1 MPAPTFRFVHAA
13 DLHLDT
19 PFASIGRVAPE
30 IADRLRDAS
39 LEAFDALVRMAI
51 EREASFVV
59 FAGDTYDCAD
69 RGVRAQLRFLRGVER
84 LGERRI
90 PVFVAHGNHDP
101 LDGWSAVR
109 RAPDNLVVFGGE
121 TVETHTVARAGEA
134 LAQVYGISYAQRDVT
149 ENLALRF
156 QRREGPGLHVGVLHC
171 SVGSQPEHPAY
182 SPCSVADLTAAGID
196 YWALGHI
203 HQYQRLCEGRPWIV
217 YPGALQAAKSNE
229 TGPKG
234 AVVVEATGDAVESV
248 NFIELDRVRFERV
261 ELDISGEA
269 DLPSL
274 RKTLLSRA
282 VSDGGDVLLTIA
294 LAGRGP
300 LHRDLRRPGALAD
313 LLRDVRDELGV
324 ASPFVWVDRIVDQTR
339 AELDRAAIRRRGDF
353 SAELTRLVDE
363 LRADPEALRTLLAEP
378 AVSRI
383 IGAGEVDDSESLLA
397 EAEER
402 ALDLLESGQER

>member
-1 MPAPTFRFVHAA
+1 MQAPKFRFVHAA

-19 PFASIGRVAPE
+19 PFASIGRVAPQ
-30 IADRLRDAS
+30 IAGRLRDAS
-39 LEAFDALVRMAI
+39 LEAFDALVGMAI
-51 EREASFVV
+51 DQEATFVV

-84 LGERRI
+84 LGERGI

-109 RAPDNLVVFGGE
+109 RVPDNLVVFGGDA
-121 TVETHTVARAGEA
+121 VETHTVARSGAT
-134 LAQVYGISYAQRDVT
+134 LAQVYGISYARRDVT

-156 QRREGPGLHVGVLHC
+156 ERRDAPGLHVGVLHC
-171 SVGSQPEHPAY
+171 NVGSHPEHPSY
-182 SPCSVADLTAAGID
+182 SPCSVADLAAAGMD

-203 HQYQRLCEGRPWIV
+203 HQHLRLSEGRPWIV
-217 YPGALQAAKSNE
+217 YPGSIQAAKSNE
-229 TGPKG
+229 LGPKG
-234 AVVVEATGDAVESV
+234 AVIVDVAGGAVESV

-261 ELDISGEA
+261 ELDISNEA

-274 RKTLLSRA
+274 RKSLLARA
-282 VSDGGDVLLTIA
+282 VSDGRDLLLTVA
-294 LAGRGP
+294 LSGRGP
-300 LHRDLRRPGALAD
+300 LHRDLRRPGAVAD

-339 AELDRAAIRRRGDF
+339 AELDRESIRRRGDF
-353 SAELTRLVDE
+353 SAELTRLVDQ
-363 LRADPEALRTLLAEP
+363 LRADPESLRTLLAEP

-383 IGAGEVDDSESLLA
+383 LGRGEPDDDEALLA

>member
-1 MPAPTFRFVHAA
+1 MQAPKFRFVHAA

-51 EREASFVV
+51 EHEAVFVV

-84 LGERRI
+84 LGEQGI

-109 RAPDNLVVFGGE
+109 RVPDNLVVFGGE
-121 TVETHTVARAGEA
+121 AVETHTVARSGSS
-134 LAQVYGISYAQRDVT
+134 LAQVYGISYARRDVT

-156 QRREGPGLHVGVLHC
+156 QRREAPGLHVGVLHC
-171 SVGSQPEHPAY
+171 SVGSQPEYPSY
-182 SPCSVADLTAAGID
+182 SPCSVADLAAAGMD

-203 HQYQRLCEGRPWIV
+203 HQHLRLSEGRPWIV
-217 YPGALQAAKSNE
+217 YPGSIQAAKSNE
-229 TGPKG
+229 LGPKG
-234 AVVVEATGDAVESV
+234 AVIVDVADDAVQNV

-261 ELDISGEA
+261 ELDISNEV

-274 RKTLLSRA
+274 RKALLARA
-282 VSDGGDVLLTIA
+282 VSDGRDLLLTVA
-294 LAGRGP
+294 LSGRGP
-300 LHRDLRRPGALAD
+300 LHRDLRRPGAIAD

-339 AELDRAAIRRRGDF
+339 AELDREAIRRRGDF
-353 SAELTRLVDE
+353 SAELTRLVDQ

-383 IGAGEVDDSESLLA
+383 LGAGEPDDAESLLA